1 LLGDYRRQGRLS
13 KLLTGEIR
21 NQVDQIWNAFWS
33 GGVSNPLS
41 VIEQITYLLFIKRL
55 DELHTLEESKAETLG
70 IPMERHVFP
79 DGADDKG
86 RPFADMRWS
95 RFKNFE
101 PREMMIVVDEHVF
114 PFLRTMGEEG
124 SSYGTHMRDARLGFS
139 NAALLARAVEMLD
152 KIPMED
158 RDTKGDLY
166 EYMLGKIA
174 SAGQNGQFRTP
185 RHIIQLMVELTQPT
199 PDCRRSAIMGHF

>member
-1 LLGDYRRQGRLS
+1 M
-13 KLLTGEIR
+13 LTGDIR
-21 NQVDQIWNAFWS
+21 NRVDQIWNAFWS

-55 DELHTLEESKAETLG
+55 DDLHTLEENKAANLG
-70 IPMERHVFP
+70 IAMERRVFP
-79 DGADDKG
+79 EGKDEQG
-86 RPFADMRWS
+86 RDWSDLRWS

-101 PREMMIVVDEHVF
+101 ARAMMDVVADRVF
-114 PFLRTMGEEG
+114 PFLRQMGEEG
-124 SSYGTHMRDARLGFS
+124 SSYGDHMKDARLGFS
-139 NAALLARAVEMLD
+139 NAALLAKAVDLLD

-174 SAGQNGQFRTP
+174 SAG
-185 RHIIQLMVELTQPT
+185 
-199 PDCRRSAIMGHF
+199 